1 MNTYTLT
8 QRLREDIDPSVY
20 IQTLKTIMMGSV
32 PLWVDDARVEGGIK
46 VIPDPN
52 PLMSSPTLEQR
63 MSAMREM
70 VNRQE
75 GLAVQSIQLDAQF
88 KAQLNDGL
96 PAHMLEKPNYRILQ
110 QIADILKKEKERD
123 IVDAEL
129 VEPLALQESSQVETP
144 TNLELKDLGQDPN
157 KIPSDLAQV
166 VIDTVLETA
175 SKHPDL
181 VDNNLVLGDDKS

>member
-1 MNTYTLT
+1 
-8 QRLREDIDPSVY
+8 
-20 IQTLKTIMMGSV
+20 
-32 PLWVDDARVEGGIK
+32 
-46 VIPDPN
+46 
-52 PLMSSPTLEQR
+52 
-63 MSAMREM
+63 
-70 VNRQE
+70 
-75 GLAVQSIQLDAQF
+75 
-88 KAQLNDGL
+88 
-96 PAHMLEKPNYRILQ
+96 MLEKPNYRILQ